1 MTYSPLMNTSANAF
15 SPQLEFGEL
24 VLKKVDVGFEA
35 ISRPHLD
42 GKVAAAFG
50 FLRYCVRKASV
61 TFEKL
66 WRERGDRD

>member
-1 MTYSPLMNTSANAF
+1 MNTSANTF

-24 VLKKVDVGFEA
+24 VLEKVDVRFEA

-42 GKVAAAFG
+42 GKEVVATFD

-66 WRERGDRD
+66 WRERGGRE